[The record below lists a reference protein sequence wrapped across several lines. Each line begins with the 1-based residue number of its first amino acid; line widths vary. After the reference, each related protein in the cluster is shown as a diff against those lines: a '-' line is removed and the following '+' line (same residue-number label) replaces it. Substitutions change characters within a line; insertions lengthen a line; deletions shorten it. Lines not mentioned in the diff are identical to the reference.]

1 MFVSGMKVVGGMDI
15 EPPKRKRRSKRKMTV
30 TQAASD
36 GSTRELLVA
45 MRDRVAR
52 AVENPDTP
60 ARDLAALTKRLMD
73 IAREI
78 KAIDTQDTAEAGG
91 RIDTRDEEF
100 DPSTI

>member
-1 MFVSGMKVVGGMDI
+1 MLVSGMKVVGGIDI
-15 EPPKRKRRSKRKMTV
+15 EAPKRKRRSKRKMTV
-30 TQAASD
+30 TQAASE

-45 MRDRVAR
+45 MRERVAR

-78 KAIDTQDTAEAGG
+78 KAIDTQDNEEAGG
-91 RIDTRDEEF
+91 RIDTSDEEF

>member
-1 MFVSGMKVVGGMDI
+1 
-15 EPPKRKRRSKRKMTV
+15 
-30 TQAASD
+30 
-36 GSTRELLVA
+36 
-45 MRDRVAR
+45 
-52 AVENPDTP
+52 
-60 ARDLAALTKRLMD
+60 MD